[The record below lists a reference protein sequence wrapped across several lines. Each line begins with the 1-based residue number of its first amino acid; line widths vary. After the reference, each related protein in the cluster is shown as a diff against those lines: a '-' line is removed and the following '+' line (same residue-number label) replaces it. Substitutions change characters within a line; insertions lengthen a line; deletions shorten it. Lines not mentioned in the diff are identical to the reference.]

1 MEEPDMERPNCPYKE
16 NLEERVREA
25 VAHEK
30 GLENTLPEPEARK
43 EALEQV
49 ERASN
54 ELREHTATCD
64 LCCDTNQ

>member
-1 MEEPDMERPNCPYKE
+1 MEQPICRYRER
-16 NLEERVREA
+16 LEQRVRDA

-30 GLENTLPEPEARK
+30 ELESKLPEPEARK

-54 ELREHTATCD
+54 DLKDHSASCD
-64 LCCDTNQ
+64 LCSNQ

>member
-1 MEEPDMERPNCPYKE
+1 MERPNCKHKE
-16 NLEERVREA
+16 YLEERVRDA
-25 VAHEK
+25 VTHEK

-43 EALEQV
+43 EALEEV

-54 ELREHTATCD
+54 ELREHTATCS

>member
-1 MEEPDMERPNCPYKE
+1 MERPYCPDKGS
-16 NLEERVREA
+16 LEERVRDA

-43 EALEQV
+43 EALEEV

-54 ELREHTATCD
+54 ELREHTATCS
-64 LCCDTNQ
+64 LCCGTNQ

>member
-1 MEEPDMERPNCPYKE
+1 MKQPHCTYKE
-16 NLEERVREA
+16 SLEERVRDA

-43 EALEQV
+43 EALEEV
-49 ERASN
+49 ERAGN
-54 ELREHTATCD
+54 ELREHTATCN

>member
-1 MEEPDMERPNCPYKE
+1 MEQPHCPYKE
-16 NLEERVREA
+16 SLEERVREA

-30 GLENTLPEPEARK
+30 GLENILPEPQARK
-43 EALEQV
+43 EALEEV

-54 ELREHTATCD
+54 ELREHTATCS

>member
-1 MEEPDMERPNCPYKE
+1 MERPNCRYRE
-16 NLEERVREA
+16 SLEKRVRDA

-30 GLENTLPEPEARK
+30 ELESKLPEPEARE

-54 ELREHTATCD
+54 DLREHISTCN
-64 LCCDTNQ
+64 LCGKPNQ

>member
-1 MEEPDMERPNCPYKE
+1 MERPTCPYKE
-16 NLEERVREA
+16 SLEERVREA

-30 GLENTLPEPEARK
+30 GLENELPEPQATK

-54 ELREHTATCD
+54 ELREHTATCN
-64 LCCDTNQ
+64 LCCDANQ

>member
-1 MEEPDMERPNCPYKE
+1 MELPNCPYKE
-16 NLEERVREA
+16 SLEERVREA

-30 GLENTLPEPEARK
+30 GLENQLPEREARK

-54 ELREHTATCD
+54 ELRDHTATCN

>member
-1 MEEPDMERPNCPYKE
+1 MERPNCPFKE
-16 NLEERVREA
+16 SLEERVREA

-30 GLENTLPEPEARK
+30 GLENKLPEPEVRK

-54 ELREHTATCD
+54 ELREHTATCN
-64 LCCDTNQ
+64 LCCDPNQ